1 LIPAE
6 QVLALSILLF
16 AIGVVGVLVRRNIV
30 VMLLSVELMF
40 NAALAALV
48 VFDRMHDG
56 FAGQTFAI
64 VVIFVAIAEAA
75 IALAVLAVWLRHR
88 DSLDVDDVS
97 ELKW

>member
-1 LIPAE
+1 
-6 QVLALSILLF
+6 
-16 AIGVVGVLVRRNIV
+16 
-30 VMLLSVELMF
+30 MLLSVELMF
-40 NAALAALV
+40 NAALVALV

-56 FAGQTFAI
+56 ITGQTFAI
-64 VVIFVAIAEAA
+64 AVIFVAVAEAA